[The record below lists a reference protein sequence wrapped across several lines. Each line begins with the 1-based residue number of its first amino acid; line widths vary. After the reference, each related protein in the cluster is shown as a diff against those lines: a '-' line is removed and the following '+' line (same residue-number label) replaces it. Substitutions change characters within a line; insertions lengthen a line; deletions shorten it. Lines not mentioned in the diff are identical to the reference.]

1 MIKEYFEVYY
11 DGEFGT
17 KRVKVYY
24 IDLIRDRFL
33 VADDEGYLMWVN
45 TKDCILKKDD
55 NDND

>member
-1 MIKEYFEVYY
+1 MFKEYFEVYY

-33 VADDEGYLMWVN
+33 VADDEGYFMWVS
-45 TKDCILKKDD
+45 TKDCMLKKDD
-55 NDND
+55 N